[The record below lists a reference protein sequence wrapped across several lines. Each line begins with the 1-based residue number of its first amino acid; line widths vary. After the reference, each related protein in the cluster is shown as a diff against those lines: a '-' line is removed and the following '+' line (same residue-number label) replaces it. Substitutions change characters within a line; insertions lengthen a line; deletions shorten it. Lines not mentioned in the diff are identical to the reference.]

1 MRALRPSRGFT
12 LLELLV
18 AMVLFAI
25 LGAMAFGGYLNAQGQ
40 NEALNRVTARTRE
53 LQMAV
58 HLLVSDIEQLQPRPV
73 REPIGDGQRPALA
86 AGNGAVLELTRG
98 GYPNGA
104 GLPRGTLQR
113 VTYRIEGTTLI
124 RESGVAIDAT
134 PATAPVRREL
144 LKEVRSVRLRFMDA
158 ARNWQDTWPAPNAP
172 PEQRLRARPLAIEVT
187 LDIEDFGTLVRLV
200 EVSG

>member
-1 MRALRPSRGFT
+1 MRAPRASRGFT

-25 LGAMAFGGYLNAQGQ
+25 LGAMAFGGYLNAQQQ

-58 HLLVSDIEQLQPRPV
+58 HLLVSDIEQAQPRPV

-86 AGNGAVLELTRG
+86 SGNGAVLELTRG

-134 PATAPVRREL
+134 PATAPIRREL
-144 LKEVRSVRLRFMDA
+144 LKNLRSVRLRFMDA

-172 PEQRLRARPLAIEVT
+172 PEQRLRARPLAVEVT